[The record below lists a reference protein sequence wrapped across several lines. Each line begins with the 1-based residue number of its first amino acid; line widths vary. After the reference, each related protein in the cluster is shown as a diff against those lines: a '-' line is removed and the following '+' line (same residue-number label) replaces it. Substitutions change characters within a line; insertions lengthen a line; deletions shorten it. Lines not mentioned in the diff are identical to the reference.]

1 MKKII
6 LTENERSRIL
16 NLHSKQT
23 KKDIISEVELKDIQD
38 LLVNKFG
45 FKLTGQNNGI
55 DNKWGQSTKDAIMSA
70 LTQNSQSNIVNNN
83 QQNQGYIE
91 GMVITPEFEKE
102 KVSEGMKQESL
113 DNFKKIPNYYRGS
126 IGKFEFDKGEQWSWF
141 PENNSEEIYY
151 LDDGR
156 KLKGTYDQQNDKY
169 NWADSGKWM

>member
-16 NLHSKQT
+16 NLHGNRT

-45 FKLTGQNNGI
+45 FKLTGKNNGI
-55 DNKWGQSTKDAIMSA
+55 DNQWGQSTKDAIMSA
-70 LTQNSQSNIVNNN
+70 LTQNSQSNVVNNN

-91 GMVITPEFEKE
+91 GLVITPEFEKE
-102 KVSEGMKQESL
+102 KVSEGMKQETL

-126 IGKFEFDKGEQWSWF
+126 IAKFEFDKGDQWSWF

-156 KLKGTYDQQNDKY
+156 KLKGTYDQQNDKF
-169 NWADSGKWM
+169 NWADNGKWM

>member
-6 LTENERSRIL
+6 LSEDERSRIL
-16 NLHSKQT
+16 NLHSKQP

-45 FKLTGQNNGI
+45 FKLRGKNNGI
-55 DNKWGQSTKDAIMSA
+55 DNTWGQSTKDAIMSA
-70 LTQNSQSNIVNNN
+70 LTQNLQSNVANTN

-102 KVSEGMKQESL
+102 KVSEGLKQETL

-126 IGKFEFDKGEQWSWF
+126 IAKFEFDKGEQWSWF
-141 PENNSEEIYY
+141 PGNNSDSIYY

-156 KLKGTYDQQNDKY
+156 ILKGTYDQQNVKFTWSD
-169 NWADSGKWM
+169 NGKWK